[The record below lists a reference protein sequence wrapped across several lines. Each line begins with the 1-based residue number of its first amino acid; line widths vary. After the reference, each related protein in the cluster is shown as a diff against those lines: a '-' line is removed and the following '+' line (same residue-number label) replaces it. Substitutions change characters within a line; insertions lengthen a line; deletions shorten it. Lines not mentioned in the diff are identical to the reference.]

1 MNELITGSALS
12 GSFSFGL
19 VPGIAWSAQRATYWI
34 SPYLTGTTYNYTP
47 SNCVVFTQGWGP
59 TAIDAHEHEHAG
71 DRSGSIGVRAV
82 DSGGPTTQI
91 TRDWN
96 RENVVHLCRSQG
108 VAKYK
113 IYKSVGDL

>member
-1 MNELITGSALS
+1 MNELITRSALS
-12 GSFSFGL
+12 GSLSFGL
-19 VPGIAWSAQRATYWI
+19 VPGIAGSAQGATYWI
-34 SPYLTGTTYNYTP
+34 SPYLTGTTYNYTL
-47 SNCVVFTQGWGP
+47 SNWVMFTQGRRP
-59 TAIDAHEHEHAG
+59 TAIDAHEHAG

-96 RENVVHLCRSQG
+96 RDDVVHLCRSQG